1 MKRNCYCYEARI
13 NEWPPHT
20 RDRPRNFLTHI
31 AQVTFYLLFA
41 HEHIF
46 CVSRSSSFASWSEE
60 LIALL
65 FARRHT
71 ANSKQGKNSYWP
83 PHLCPLPPSLST
95 DAGCLDVWWRKRDE
109 QREKTI
115 KRSLF
120 HQPPTSSKQQNSLNF
135 GSKNFNK
142 NLFVYQSSL
151 K

>member
-46 CVSRSSSFASWSEE
+46 CVGVRV
-60 LIALL
+60 LLLDRRNLLL
-65 FARRHT
+65 FCLPDTTRLIVR
-71 ANSKQGKNSYWP
+71 KKFID
-83 PHLCPLPPSLST
+83 HLCPLPPSLST

-142 NLFVYQSSL
+142 NLFVNQSSL